1 MYEYE
6 TSKSELSVKNKINEV
21 RSIAKANNLKIV
33 FRDKK
38 VFDGDFTFFVYNS
51 EGGRFLIALSGLWKT
66 DHEELTFDSCYDF
79 IKGWIKH
86 YINIKNESNNK

>member
-6 TSKSELSVKNKINEV
+6 TSRSEISVKNKINEV

-33 FRDKK
+33 FKDKK

-51 EGGRFLIALSGLWKT
+51 ERKM
-66 DHEELTFDSCYDF
+66 
-79 IKGWIKH
+79 
-86 YINIKNESNNK
+86 INVCR